1 MFAISK
7 MSANLATQGLLE
19 IKTFQNKYY
28 DVIVS
33 IHDVTNQILLRD
45 SKYIVGKAMWPKFGN
60 CSISMREVIITSIL

>member
-45 SKYIVGKAMWPKFGN
+45 SKYIVGKAM
-60 CSISMREVIITSIL
+60 